1 MDMDKKSA
9 EKLYGSLSP
18 EQKKQIDR
26 ILSDKEQTERILNS
40 KEAKELLK
48 KLTEGKG

>member
-1 MDMDKKSA
+1 MDLDKKSA

-18 EQKKQIDR
+18 EQKKQIER
-26 ILSDKEQTERILNS
+26 ILSDKEQTEKILNTP
-40 KEAKELLK
+40 EAQALLK

>member
-1 MDMDKKSA
+1 MDLDKKSA